1 MLKKLNYI
9 ILMSIFLIP
18 MFIQP
23 LNVSANGKKLR
34 DLLENLDRLE
44 QELKKINNDKNLT
57 ESRINQIIGNVERI
71 NNEVVSIEKKIVEI
85 SNEIEQLNQDIIEKE
100 EDIKKLV
107 NFLQLSAGENAY
119 LEYAFGAATLTDFIY
134 RLSIVEQLTK
144 HNDKLINDMNEM
156 IESQKQKSKDLA
168 QHKVDIKVKRET
180 LIAEQFKLG
189 DKISILAENSLS
201 KTEEIADARKTI
213 RNYEKLGCKPNDLL
227 VECTRVNSDVAFAR
241 PLTAGVITSPYSYRY
256 HPITGV
262 YHQHL
267 ALDIANSTGT
277 PLFPTAN
284 GTVVHIG
291 FSTCGGNYVT
301 IQHVVNGKY
310 YASRYMHMNR
320 VYVSVNQKVT
330 RDTQI
335 GTVGGGESYDRC
347 STGSHVHF
355 QIAQGV
361 YAQDFY
367 SFTTPHTIDPAT
379 LINFPPL
386 GIWFTSRYRKY

>member
-23 LNVSANGKKLR
+23 LNVSANGKRLR

-156 IESQKQKSKDLA
+156 IESQKQ
-168 QHKVDIKVKRET
+168 
-180 LIAEQFKLG
+180 
-189 DKISILAENSLS
+189 N
-201 KTEEIADARKTI
+201 
-213 RNYEKLGCKPNDLL
+213 
-227 VECTRVNSDVAFAR
+227 
-241 PLTAGVITSPYSYRY
+241 
-256 HPITGV
+256 
-262 YHQHL
+262 
-267 ALDIANSTGT
+267 
-277 PLFPTAN
+277 
-284 GTVVHIG
+284 
-291 FSTCGGNYVT
+291 
-301 IQHVVNGKY
+301 
-310 YASRYMHMNR
+310 
-320 VYVSVNQKVT
+320 
-330 RDTQI
+330 
-335 GTVGGGESYDRC
+335 
-347 STGSHVHF
+347 
-355 QIAQGV
+355 
-361 YAQDFY
+361 QDFNM
-367 SFTTPHTIDPAT
+367 
-379 LINFPPL
+379 LIL
-386 GIWFTSRYRKY
+386 R